1 MASTSPPPAAV
12 PGPTASADDRTLVLS
27 MRGGDERALAA
38 LYDRHA
44 PALMGLVLRIVKD
57 RSEAESVLL
66 KVFLQVWRSAGTF
79 DADRGSVVGWLATI
93 ARSRAL
99 DQVRSSARR
108 ERREPL
114 QDDRETP
121 LVLVDTSADGDPAS
135 AVEAQETRRA
145 VERALTSLQPGQ
157 RAAIELAYFE
167 GLTHVEVAERLA
179 EPLGTVK
186 TRIRLGMIKLR
197 ELLAPIAGESGR

>member
-1 MASTSPPPAAV
+1 
-12 PGPTASADDRTLVLS
+12 

-44 PALMGLVLRIVKD
+44 PALLGLVMRIVRD
-57 RSEAESVLL
+57 RADAESVLM

-79 DADRGSVVGWLATI
+79 DAERGSVVGWLATI

-99 DQVRSSARR
+99 DQVRSSVRR
-108 ERREPL
+108 ERREPM
-114 QDDRETP
+114 QVDRETP
-121 LVLVDTSADGDPAS
+121 LVLVDTSAAGDPGA
-135 AVEAQETRRA
+135 AVEAQETRQA
-145 VERALTSLQPGQ
+145 VERALESLQPGQ
-157 RAAIELAYFE
+157 RMAIELAFFE

-197 ELLAPIAGESGR
+197 ELLAPLAREVGR

>member
-1 MASTSPPPAAV
+1 MPLPQPAAV
-12 PGPTASADDRTLVLS
+12 FHSASADDRTLVLS

-38 LYDRHA
+38 LYDRHS
-44 PALMGLVLRIVKD
+44 PALLGLVMRIVRD
-57 RSEAESVLL
+57 RADAESVLM

-79 DADRGSVVGWLATI
+79 DAERGSVVGWLATI

-99 DQVRSSARR
+99 DQVRSSVRR
-108 ERREPL
+108 ERREPM
-114 QDDRETP
+114 QVDSETP
-121 LVLVDTSADGDPAS
+121 LVLVDTSAAGDPGA

-145 VERALTSLQPGQ
+145 VQRALESLQPGQ
-157 RAAIELAYFE
+157 RTAIELAFFE

-197 ELLAPIAGESGR
+197 ELLAPLAREVGR